1 VSFDMIVIGGGPG
14 GYVAAIRAA
23 QLDQDVLVIDDL
35 ERPGGICL
43 NWGCIPTKVLL
54 HQAEEFE
61 FMQNAD
67 EFGFEINGLSVNWGK
82 LISRSR
88 DAAKQLGRGVEGLFR
103 KNGVEYRQGRGKL
116 IAPGTVKVKDET
128 MEGDHVVLATGARP
142 QTFPGIEPN
151 ENRLMTSKEA
161 MILKT
166 QPDRLAIMGAG
177 AIGMEFAYFYHTF
190 GTEVTVIEMEDRVLP
205 QEDPE
210 VSEEIQSIYEGD
222 GMNILTG
229 TAVAEARQ
237 DGSKVLI
244 EFQGDREPVEADAGL
259 LALGLQPNTDALWDP
274 DLNIRT
280 SDGGW
285 IDVKEDYSTSL
296 PGVYAIGGVIGA
308 PWLAHVASHEGIKM
322 VEGVFGDEEPEPLSY
337 DDVPAC
343 TFCQPQVA
351 SVGKTEPEARQE
363 FDAVKVGKFPFR
375 ASGRAVAVGETDGF
389 VKLIFAGD
397 YDELVGA
404 HILGHGATE
413 LIAELGLAKRLETTP
428 EEIFESVHAH
438 PTLAESVMEAA
449 LDEEDRVIHA

>member
-1 VSFDMIVIGGGPG
+1 
-14 GYVAAIRAA
+14 
-23 QLDQDVLVIDDL
+23 
-35 ERPGGICL
+35 
-43 NWGCIPTKVLL
+43 
-54 HQAEEFE
+54 
-61 FMQNAD
+61 MQKAD
-67 EFGFEINGLSVNWGK
+67 EFGFELEGLSVNWGK
-82 LISRSR
+82 MISRSR
-88 DAAKQLGRGVEGLFR
+88 EAAKQLGRGVEGLFR
-103 KNGVEYRQGRGKL
+103 KNGVEYRQGTGKL
-116 IAPGTVKVKDET
+116 IAPGKVEVEGET
-128 MEGDHVVLATGARP
+128 EQAEHVVLATGGRP
-142 QTFPGIEPN
+142 RTFPGIEPN

-166 QPDRLAIMGAG
+166 QPDRLVIMGAG

-190 GTEVTVIEMEDRVLP
+190 GTDVTVIEMEDRILP

-210 VSEEIQSIYEGD
+210 ISEEIQSIYQED

-229 TAVAEARQ
+229 TAVEEARQ
-237 DGSKVLI
+237 EDSEVLV
-244 EFQGDREPVEADAGL
+244 ELQSDRDPVVADAGL
-259 LALGLQPNTDALWDP
+259 IALGIQPNTDDLWDP

-280 SDGGW
+280 ADGGW
-285 IDVKEDYSTSL
+285 IDVKDDYSTSL
-296 PGVYAIGGVIGA
+296 PGVYAIGDVIGP

-322 VEGVFGDEEPEPLSY
+322 VEGIFGDGEPGPLNY

-351 SVGKTEPEARQE
+351 SVGTTEPEARE
-363 FDAVKVGKFPFR
+363 EYDAVKVGKFPFR

-413 LIAELGLAKRLETTP
+413 LIAELGLAKRLETSP

-449 LDEEDRVIHA
+449 LDAKDRVIHA

>member
-1 VSFDMIVIGGGPG
+1 MSFDMIVIGGGPG

-23 QLDQDVLVIDDL
+23 QLNKDVLVIDDQ

-54 HQAEEFE
+54 HQAEEYE
-61 FMQNAD
+61 FMQHAD
-67 EFGFEINGLSVNWGK
+67 EFGFELSGLSVNWEK
-82 LISRSR
+82 MIARSR
-88 DAAKQLGRGVEGLFR
+88 QAAKQLGRGVEGLFR
-103 KNGVEYRQGRGKL
+103 KNGVEYRQGTGNL
-116 IAPGTVKVKDET
+116 VAPGKVEIDGETVEA
-128 MEGDHVVLATGARP
+128 ENIVLATGGRP
-142 QTFPGIEPN
+142 RTFPGIEPN
-151 ENRLMTSKEA
+151 GNRIMTSKEA

-166 QPDRLAIMGAG
+166 QPDRLVIMGAG

-190 GTEVTVIEMEDRVLP
+190 GTDVTVIEMEDRILP

-210 VSEEIQSIYEGD
+210 ISEEIQSIYEED
-222 GMNILTG
+222 GMNVLTG
-229 TAVAEARQ
+229 TAVEEARQ
-237 DGSKVLI
+237 DGSEVMVELKG
-244 EFQGDREPVEADAGL
+244 EEEPVKADASL
-259 LALGLQPNTDALWDP
+259 IALGLQPNTDDLWDP

-280 SDGGW
+280 DDGGW
-285 IDVKEDYSTSL
+285 IDVKDDYSTSL
-296 PGVYAIGGVIGA
+296 PGVYAIGDVIGP
-308 PWLAHVASHEGIKM
+308 PWLAHVASHEGVKM
-322 VEGVFGDEEPEPLSY
+322 VEGVFGEETEPLSY

-351 SVGKTEPEARQE
+351 SVGSTEPEAQE
-363 FDAVKVGKFPFR
+363 QYGSVKVGKFPFR
-375 ASGRAVAVGETDGF
+375 ASGRAVAVGETEGF

-449 LDEEDRVIHA
+449 LDAENRVIHA